1 MKMPAGVTPLLIGA
15 GAVLILAAVGARLWA
30 KGGGAGGLAAGA
42 VGGAVDAAGGAVA
55 GGASKVGELFGL
67 PTMTQTTQD
76 PAVARFVI
84 DNYGYMEASK
94 WASLGALVK
103 GAAMAADSG
112 YPPPPG
118 SPLSLAIVS
127 GALGPPKDLDLGGSD
142 TYKWD

>member
-1 MKMPAGVTPLLIGA
+1 MRLPAGMTPVLLGV
-15 GAVLILAAVGARLWA
+15 GAVLILGAVGVRLW
-30 KGGGAGGLAAGA
+30 KQGGGAGGIAAGV

-55 GGASKVGELFGL
+55 GGASKVGELIGL
-67 PTMTQTTQD
+67 PTITQTTQD

-84 DNYGYMEASK
+84 DNYGYIEASK

-118 SPLSLAIVS
+118 SPLSLAIVA
-127 GALGPPKDLDLGGSD
+127 GALGPPKDLDLGGRD
-142 TYKWD
+142 TYQWD